1 MFGLVLRVVTS
12 DGDDEVPVT
21 PRVIVAFERE
31 FQLGLGRAFQS
42 EQKAEHMFWLGW
54 KASGSK
60 KGFDA
65 WLDSLIDVQIVE
77 SVERPLSETP

>member
-12 DGDDEVPVT
+12 DSDDEFPVT

-31 FQLGLGRAFQS
+31 FQTGLGRAFQS

-54 KASGSK
+54 KASGTK

-65 WLDSLIDVQIVE
+65 WLDTLVDVQIVE
-77 SVERPLSETP
+77 SVERPLPETP